1 MKLSNAT
8 LRPGRVLEVIDKVGT
23 IKVTSSGMFCEADKD
38 KLPPVYPFFTGNRCK
53 FSMVDVDDEIWL
65 LSFTDNPLQ
74 LYYIRKDSLK
84 DEFSDI
90 ITDDTVD
97 LEILASRDSGTGKA
111 RIYFQEKDGWI
122 IQNQDSIIQIL
133 DEQILLETPN
143 KHRTIDISPDGISI
157 GSKGGS
163 AEPAVLGDKLINTLN
178 VLDNILESIKTAA
191 KASPYTIPIG
201 VAIETL
207 LPMYSES
214 IDKITSAHVT
224 LD

>member
-1 MKLSNAT
+1 
-8 LRPGRVLEVIDKVGT
+8 
-23 IKVTSSGMFCEADKD
+23 
-38 KLPPVYPFFTGNRCK
+38 
-53 FSMVDVDDEIWL
+53 MVDVDDEIWL

-178 VLDNILESIKTAA
+178 ILDNILESIKAAA